1 VKSNGVNL
9 PLISYRIPS
18 NYPTCGKDVFQKSI
32 ILPIFRDMSR
42 AREEAAQ
49 ASRFLTGAACWK
61 AIRCISQFV
70 PLADE

>member
-1 VKSNGVNL
+1 VLGEIIPLYSPAYWIKSAL
-9 PLISYRIPS
+9 AWQ
-18 NYPTCGKDVFQKSI
+18 DVFQKSI